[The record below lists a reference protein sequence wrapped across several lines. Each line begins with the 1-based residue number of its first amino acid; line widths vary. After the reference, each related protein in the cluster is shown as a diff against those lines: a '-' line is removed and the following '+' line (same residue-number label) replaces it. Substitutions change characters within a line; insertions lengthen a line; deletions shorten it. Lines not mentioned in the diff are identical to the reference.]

1 MRKVQR
7 PPFGKVLLNASKFS
21 SMRIGNGRH
30 YENKTSP
37 VSLVQIEWHCHIH
50 FLLFTTPIKKK
61 EVKGG
66 EPDYREHTP

>member
-1 MRKVQR
+1 
-7 PPFGKVLLNASKFS
+7 
-21 SMRIGNGRH
+21 MRIGNGRH